1 MIKLVISFDS
11 FDDAFDTA
19 RSIDDFVEELDAI
32 ENKFFA
38 DVTRPIQLMQDLR
51 DQIQGQAQIM
61 EDENNGIK

>member
-1 MIKLVISFDS
+1 MIKLVISFDTYE
-11 FDDAFDTA
+11 DAFDTA
-19 RSIDDFVEELDAI
+19 TAIDDFVEELDAI

-61 EDENNGIK
+61 EDEE